1 MTSEFQGKG
10 SHKGQTGNKH
20 QMDFEIIVLMIVI
33 HVAFTALLRK
43 EEHSGPLCIGSGPGW
58 EILNLGWGILKLNW
72 GIWAKDY
79 FLILNRLPVD
89 LENSQNKHSS

>member
-1 MTSEFQGKG
+1 
-10 SHKGQTGNKH
+10 
-20 QMDFEIIVLMIVI
+20 MDFEIIICTIVP
-33 HVAFTALLRK
+33 HVAYTALLRK
-43 EEHSGPLCIGSGPGW
+43 VEHSDPLLDLGW
-58 EILNLGWGILKLNW
+58 EILNLGWGILKLSW

>member
-1 MTSEFQGKG
+1 
-10 SHKGQTGNKH
+10 
-20 QMDFEIIVLMIVI
+20 MDFEIIICTIVP
-33 HVAFTALLRK
+33 HVAYTALLRK
-43 EEHSGPLCIGSGPGW
+43 VEHSDQLLDLGW
-58 EILNLGWGILKLNW
+58 EILNLGWGIFKLSW

>member
-1 MTSEFQGKG
+1 
-10 SHKGQTGNKH
+10 
-20 QMDFEIIVLMIVI
+20 MDFEIIICTIVP
-33 HVAFTALLRK
+33 HVAYTALLRK
-43 EEHSGPLCIGSGPGW
+43 VEHSDQLLDLGW
-58 EILNLGWGILKLNW
+58 EILNLGWGILKLSW